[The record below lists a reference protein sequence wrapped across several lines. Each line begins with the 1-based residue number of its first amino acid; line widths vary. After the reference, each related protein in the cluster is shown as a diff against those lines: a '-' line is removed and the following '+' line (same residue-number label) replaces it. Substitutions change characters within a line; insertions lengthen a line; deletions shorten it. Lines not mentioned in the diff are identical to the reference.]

1 MSDSMTVEELK
12 VLVDAELDG
21 FRSEMNKMKGITD
34 RAVEPAKKSLSGLK
48 SMLASLGKIAA
59 IGYLSKK
66 IYDFGKYSIQTALE
80 VSAAMN
86 QIKRTMGES
95 TQSFLKWSK
104 GNALAFNLSQADAIK
119 YGAVFSNL
127 FSGFIKDQEQLTGYT
142 VQMLKTSAVVSSA
155 TGRTM
160 EDVMNRIRSGMLGS
174 TEAIEDLGI
183 NVNIAMIKSTEA
195 FKRMSNGMNW
205 DQLDFQTQQAIRMMA
220 IMEQASVK
228 FGNTLMEGPTT
239 SLATFTAL
247 MKNAALN
254 IGNAFLPVIQA
265 VTPILVGFAKVLN
278 TVTGYLATFMQLLF
292 GKKASASGSVSNG
305 INDASKNVGGI
316 GKGLDD
322 ANKGAGKLGKGLG
335 GAGKQAKAL
344 KKELLGLM
352 GFDEINLLNKNKD
365 NDSAGGGGG
374 GKGGSG
380 GGAGGGGG
388 ISLPKVSFDDNL
400 IEDDSS
406 VLKAIEKIKKAL
418 EYLNDLLKLFQ
429 LGFKDVFKFDGLDKL
444 QNSLK
449 GIRDSIID
457 IFSDGQVFKAVDR
470 FNKTLV
476 YALGQVTGALGN
488 VILGI
493 AIFIAESFNKSLKDM
508 KLDIKGWLI
517 KHFNIGSEINISIG
531 NLAKNISDIF
541 YDTITSEGATK
552 IGASFISA
560 FLYALGETELLCE
573 KMIRD
578 ILKSINKI
586 ISDNKEALTNAFKG
600 TFDALAPAF
609 ESLKNIVRDSLKAI
623 NGLYDEHI
631 NPLVDSITE
640 TLSKIVGAITDGY
653 NTYIL
658 PILTSFGEKFKD
670 LYENYIAPCIDS
682 IKTALGE
689 MIDVLKLLWEEVLDP
704 LFAWIAENIIPV
716 LEPVIKFIVDGVIS
730 NLKFIFQL
738 IKNFIDTLSGIIE
751 FIVGVFTGDWKKCWD
766 AVKKIFTAIW
776 DAIYSF
782 IDNILTLIWKFIE
795 MVFNTILKIISTIVK
810 GIWNV
815 ICDVFGTVWN
825 FIKDI
830 FTKIGNFISNIW
842 HEIKTTISNLL
853 SNIFGTVKT
862 KCSDIY
868 NSVKEWFTKIP
879 DKIKEIWTTATDYL
893 KNINLFQIG
902 KDIISG
908 LINGIGSMARAVW
921 DKARSI
927 ASGIGKSIKGF
938 FGINSPSKL
947 MAEYGSFIGQGLYIG
962 IDKEEDNVLSSAK
975 GLSSSVIKG
984 LNSNDYDVNKNIK
997 IDIFADL
1004 KTAMS
1009 DMITTISSN
1018 KKERIS
1024 GDIIVQIGDTEFG
1037 RFAINKINE
1046 EQERAGMTLLKI

>member
-1 MSDSMTVEELK
+1 MTLEELNVIIDAKLDPYKKAMSDMKK
-12 VLVDAELDG
+12 VTEQATKPVKDNIKSVNDTINHQTG
-21 FRSEMNKMKGITD
+21 GI
-34 RAVEPAKKSLSGLK
+34 RNALMG
-48 SMLASLGKIAA
+48 LGKIAA
-59 IGYLSKK
+59 FGLLAKK
-66 IYDFGKYSIQTALE
+66 MYDFGKYSVQTALE
-80 VSAAMN
+80 VSASMN
-86 QIKRTMGES
+86 QIKRLMGES

-104 GNALAFNLSQADAIK
+104 GGALAYNMATADAIK
-119 YGAVFSNL
+119 YGAVYSNL
-127 FSGFIKDQEQLTGYT
+127 FSNFIKDNDQLAGYT
-142 VQMLKTSAVVSSA
+142 VQMLKTSAVVASA

-160 EDVMNRIRSGMLGS
+160 DDVMNRIRSGMLGS

-183 NVNIAMIKSTEA
+183 NVNVSMLKSTRA
-195 FKRMSNGMNW
+195 FQELANGRSW
-205 DQLDFQTQQAIRMMA
+205 DQLDFNTQQAIRMMG
-220 IMEQASVK
+220 ILEQASTK
-228 FGNTLMEGPTT
+228 FGNTLMQGPTT
-239 SLATFTAL
+239 SIAYFIAL
-247 MKNAALN
+247 LKNAALN

-265 VTPILVGFAKVLN
+265 IMPALN
-278 TVTGYLATFMQLLF
+278 AFDSVVNKATGALAVFMQLLF
-292 GKKASASGSVSNG
+292 GKKASASPMSSMA
-305 INDASKNVGGI
+305 NDIKGVGG
-316 GKGLDD
+316 GLDD

-658 PILTSFGEKFKD
+658 PILTSF
-670 LYENYIAPCIDS
+670 
-682 IKTALGE
+682 
-689 MIDVLKLLWEEVLDP
+689 
-704 LFAWIAENIIPV
+704 
-716 LEPVIKFIVDGVIS
+716 
-730 NLKFIFQL
+730 
-738 IKNFIDTLSGIIE
+738 
-751 FIVGVFTGDWKKCWD
+751 
-766 AVKKIFTAIW
+766 
-776 DAIYSF
+776 
-782 IDNILTLIWKFIE
+782 
-795 MVFNTILKIISTIVK
+795 
-810 GIWNV
+810 
-815 ICDVFGTVWN
+815 
-825 FIKDI
+825 
-830 FTKIGNFISNIW
+830 
-842 HEIKTTISNLL
+842 
-853 SNIFGTVKT
+853 
-862 KCSDIY
+862 
-868 NSVKEWFTKIP
+868 
-879 DKIKEIWTTATDYL
+879 
-893 KNINLFQIG
+893 
-902 KDIISG
+902 
-908 LINGIGSMARAVW
+908 
-921 DKARSI
+921 
-927 ASGIGKSIKGF
+927 
-938 FGINSPSKL
+938 
-947 MAEYGSFIGQGLYIG
+947 
-962 IDKEEDNVLSSAK
+962 
-975 GLSSSVIKG
+975 
-984 LNSNDYDVNKNIK
+984 
-997 IDIFADL
+997 
-1004 KTAMS
+1004 
-1009 DMITTISSN
+1009 
-1018 KKERIS
+1018 
-1024 GDIIVQIGDTEFG
+1024 
-1037 RFAINKINE
+1037 
-1046 EQERAGMTLLKI
+1046 